1 MAFIFITAMYK
12 NMPDAENLFG
22 WDVIDG
28 TADFYIRSVNNHVLV
43 AHPCIEEVGKKVLIK
58 QNILASWIEFVKIYF
73 SQHYSDFKDA
83 DLYVIAHDKDL
94 LPRTCVKE
102 GLFRSS
108 SIEKRSKLV
117 GMILDK
123 HIYVFPH
130 IPRKPMFSALISKML
145 EDLSEEQIDSV
156 IQLIE
161 NEASH
166 T

>member
-1 MAFIFITAMYK
+1 MAFIFITAKYK
-12 NMPDAENLFG
+12 NMPDAENLSG

-83 DLYVIAHDKDL
+83 DLFVIAHDKDL
-94 LPRTCVKE
+94 LSCDKE

-108 SIEKRSKLV
+108 SIEKGSKLV
-117 GMILDK
+117 GMIPDK
-123 HIYVFPH
+123 HIYVFLH
-130 IPRKPMFSALISKML
+130 SPRKPMYSTLISKML